1 MWKNIRKIIVIPLK
15 RCQVVKNIE
24 MNYRNVASKGWKP
37 NNIHIRR
44 PIYKSRH
51 YGLAQI
57 YRNNRM
63 GYPSV
68 YRGRNSAR
76 AGLSGR
82 RMTRNVP
89 GGVYRIFLQTTILTK
104 QSGQL
109 TPLTWTLW
117 KTCREV
123 SCRMFPEKYGLIKT
137 FYGM

>member
-89 GGVYRIFLQTTILTK
+89 GGVYRIFYRQQYWRNRAASSLPWLE
-104 QSGQL
+104 
-109 TPLTWTLW
+109 P
-117 KTCREV
+117 
-123 SCRMFPEKYGLIKT
+123 YGKRVGRYHVGC
-137 FYGM
+137 FQKNMG